1 MITSFDICT
10 STNVCFFKSARA
22 NRAVQ
27 SQTLETDAQDVYF
40 SYNQGLLFLHTSRIT
55 GCTCFLR

>member
-1 MITSFDICT
+1 MFVFLKQLGQ
-10 STNVCFFKSARA
+10 NG
-22 NRAVQ
+22 AVL